1 LSDNEKSTKLTMR
14 EIVLRGTII
23 AIIITV
29 PSLVAFVLTWVF
41 LDDLISG
48 AFSGVVV
55 HLIALIFSWK
65 ISKKILVKK

>member
-1 LSDNEKSTKLTMR
+1 LSDNEKSTKLTIP

-29 PSLVAFVLTWVF
+29 PSLVAFVLTWVI
-41 LDDLISG
+41 LDDFVSG

-65 ISKKILVKK
+65 ITKKLLVKK

>member
-1 LSDNEKSTKLTMR
+1 LSDNEKSTKLTMQ

-29 PSLVAFVLTWVF
+29 PSLVAFVLIWIF
-41 LDDLISG
+41 FDDFILG

-55 HLIALIFSWK
+55 HLIALVFSWK
-65 ISKKILVKK
+65 ISKKLLVKK

>member
-1 LSDNEKSTKLTMR
+1 MQ

-29 PSLVAFVLTWVF
+29 PSLAAFVFTWIF
-41 LDDLISG
+41 FDDFILG

-55 HLIALIFSWK
+55 HLIALVFSWK
-65 ISKKILVKK
+65 ISKKLLVKK

>member
-1 LSDNEKSTKLTMR
+1 MQ

-23 AIIITV
+23 AIIITI

-55 HLIALIFSWK
+55 HLIALIFAWK
-65 ISKKILVKK
+65 ISKKLLVKK

>member
-1 LSDNEKSTKLTMR
+1 LSDNTKSSNLTIQ
-14 EIVLRGTII
+14 EIVLKGTII

-29 PSLVAFVLTWVF
+29 PSIVAFLLTWVV
-41 LDDLISG
+41 LDDFASG

-65 ISKKILVKK
+65 ISKKLLVKK

>member
-1 LSDNEKSTKLTMR
+1 LSDNEKSTKLTMQ
-14 EIVLRGTII
+14 EIVFRGTII

-29 PSLVAFVLTWVF
+29 PSLVAFVLTWIF
-41 LDDLISG
+41 FDDFILG

-55 HLIALIFSWK
+55 HLIALVFSWK

>member
-1 LSDNEKSTKLTMR
+1 LSDNEKSTKLTMQ

-23 AIIITV
+23 AIIITI

-65 ISKKILVKK
+65 ISKKLLVKK

>member
-1 LSDNEKSTKLTMR
+1 LSDNEKSTKLTIP

-29 PSLVAFVLTWVF
+29 PSLVAFVLTWVI
-41 LDDLISG
+41 LDDFVSG

-65 ISKKILVKK
+65 IAKKLLVKK

>member
-23 AIIITV
+23 AIIITI

-48 AFSGVVV
+48 AFSGVAV

-65 ISKKILVKK
+65 ISKKLLIKK

>member
-1 LSDNEKSTKLTMR
+1 LSDNEKSTKLTIP
-14 EIVLRGTII
+14 EIVLRGTIL

-29 PSLVAFVLTWVF
+29 PSLVAFVLTWVI
-41 LDDLISG
+41 LDDFVSG

-65 ISKKILVKK
+65 ISKKLLVKK

>member
-1 LSDNEKSTKLTMR
+1 LSDNEKSTKLTIQ

-23 AIIITV
+23 AIIITI

-65 ISKKILVKK
+65 ISKKLLVKK